1 MSALI
6 MALGR
11 SVSLGGHAYGAEGHR
26 SKAGTRSCVVILGVH
41 FREIDLSAFRNSRK
55 EGTDMENKKPHRGR
69 PSRAEASAKALAA
82 LAANGIDP
90 ASIDPRAVLA
100 AVAADPSAP
109 ASARV
114 AAARALLADAQAR
127 DS

>member
-1 MSALI
+1 MKSEVWG
-6 MALGR
+6 GR
-11 SVSLGGHAYGAEGHR
+11 TAWGQRA
-26 SKAGTRSCVVILGVH
+26 H

-55 EGTDMENKKPHRGR
+55 EGTDMENAKPRRGRGR

-82 LAANGIDP
+82 LQAAGIDP

-100 AVAADPSAP
+100 AVAADASAS

-114 AAARALLADAQAR
+114 SAARALLADAQDREIREANDAALADWEEDGR
-127 DS
+127 